1 MDLVERYVQDVRT
14 FLPKR
19 QQDDIISELSENIRA
34 ELEDRE
40 EELGRPLTEAEQEEI
55 LRRHG
60 HPMLVA
66 SRYQTNQGSL
76 AFGPQLIGSG
86 LFPFYAKALWIIIGV
101 SLAIHVV
108 VLVAL
113 AVAGTPP
120 TVGDSLGSIAL
131 QVLIQFLVITS
142 IFASVDR
149 ALPALRWS
157 PSRSTPKPAQKP
169 KPYQVSRL
177 ESVGQIVA
185 VSILLFWLGFVYKQP
200 AVVFGPFADTYRL
213 APIWSLIA
221 VPTALMF
228 LATIVQSA
236 INLVRPGWVRLRLV
250 VRLCTN
256 TAWLAILVVLLL
268 AAQWVVLV
276 APGSNA
282 DTLHTI
288 NEVIFWGL
296 LTTLFGSTIGISIDA
311 WIAIRDDRRH
321 AAQVMAAAS

>member
-1 MDLVERYVQDVRT
+1 MDLVERYVQDVWT
-14 FLPKR
+14 FLPR
-19 QQDDIISELSENIRA
+19 AQQDDIIGELSENLRA
-34 ELEDRE
+34 EMEDRE
-40 EELGRPLTEAEQEEI
+40 DELGRPLTEAEQLEH

-66 SRYQTNQGSL
+66 SRYQTSQGSL
-76 AFGPQLIGSG
+76 VFGRQLIGSG
-86 LFPFYAKALWIIIGV
+86 LFPFYVKALGIIIGA
-101 SLAIHVV
+101 SLAIHVI
-108 VLVAL
+108 VLIAL
-113 AVAGTPP
+113 AVAGAAP

-131 QVLIQFLVITS
+131 QVLIQFVVITS

-149 ALPALRWS
+149 SLPALRWS
-157 PSRSTPKPAQKP
+157 PSSSAPRPAPKRDQKP
-169 KPYQVSRL
+169 YRVSRP
-177 ESVGQIVA
+177 ESIGQIVA
-185 VSILLFWLGFVYKQP
+185 VSILLFWLGFVYEQP
-200 AVVFGPFADTYRL
+200 TVVFGPYADTYRL

-268 AAQWVVLV
+268 AGQWVVLV
-276 APGSNA
+276 APGGNA

-296 LTTLFGSTIGISIDA
+296 LTTLLGSAIGIGIDA
-311 WIAIRDDRRH
+311 WITIRDDRRH
-321 AAQVMAAAS
+321 TARVAAA